1 MENKIKWS
9 GYKWLTQE
17 RWGNIHPDKAYN
29 WYDPS
34 AIEIRENDLI
44 LKSHYNPKEFIVNNE
59 KITSNYGVGLVS
71 NTTKF
76 GYGYFEIEAKLPTGR
91 NLWPAFWMWSFDTW
105 PPEIDIL
112 EAYSSIKKPSYFKL
126 YLDSLLGFWNVQTN
140 YHYETEDGN
149 KSIGGK
155 THWFGFK
162 NPQKHF
168 IKYGCL
174 WKEDIIIFYYNGKV
188 VRTIKDKKILNSL
201 KGTKM
206 NVILNNHIREDI
218 GDFGTSEF
226 IIKSFKYTKKV

>member
-9 GYKWLTQE
+9 GYNWITQE
-17 RWGNIHPDKAYN
+17 RWGNIHPDKTYN

-34 AIEIRENDLI
+34 AVEVRGEDLI
-44 LKSHYNPKEFIVNNE
+44 LKTHYNPKEFIVNNE

-91 NLWPAFWMWSFDTW
+91 NLWPAFWMWSFDSW

-174 WKEDIIIFYYNGKV
+174 WEEDQIIFYYNGK
-188 VRTIKDKKILNSL
+188 S
-201 KGTKM
+201 
-206 NVILNNHIREDI
+206 
-218 GDFGTSEF
+218 S
-226 IIKSFKYTKKV
+226 

>member
-1 MENKIKWS
+1 MKNKIKWS
-9 GYKWLTQE
+9 GYNWATQE

-34 AIEIRENDLI
+34 AVEVRDEDLI
-44 LKSHYNPKEFIVNNE
+44 LKTHYNPKEFTVNNK

-76 GYGYFEIEAKLPTGR
+76 GYGYFEIEAKLPTGK
-91 NLWPAFWMWSFDTW
+91 NLWPAFWMWSFDSW

-126 YLDSLLGFWNVQTN
+126 PLYSLLGFWNVQTN
-140 YHYETEDGN
+140 YHYETKDGN

-162 NPQKHF
+162 DPKNILLNMVVYGKK
-168 IKYGCL
+168 IKL
-174 WKEDIIIFYYNGKV
+174 FFTTMDRV
-188 VRTIKDKKILNSL
+188 VRTIKDKTILSNL
-201 KGTKM
+201 NGTKM

-226 IIKSFKYTKKV
+226 IIKSFKYRLN

>member
-1 MENKIKWS
+1 
-9 GYKWLTQE
+9 
-17 RWGNIHPDKAYN
+17 
-29 WYDPS
+29 
-34 AIEIRENDLI
+34 
-44 LKSHYNPKEFIVNNE
+44 
-59 KITSNYGVGLVS
+59 VS

-112 EAYSSIKKPSYFKL
+112 EAYSSVKRPSYFKL

-140 YHYETEDGN
+140 YHYETKDKKG
-149 KSIGGK
+149 SVGGK

-162 NPQKHF
+162 NPQKNF

-174 WKEDIIIFYYNGKV
+174 WEEHQIVFYYNGRV
-188 VRTIKDKKILNSL
+188 VRTIKDKAILSNL

-206 NVILNNHIREDI
+206 NVIINNHIREDI
-218 GDFGTSEF
+218 GNFGSSEF
-226 IIKSFKYTKKV
+226 IIKSFKYTKLNKL